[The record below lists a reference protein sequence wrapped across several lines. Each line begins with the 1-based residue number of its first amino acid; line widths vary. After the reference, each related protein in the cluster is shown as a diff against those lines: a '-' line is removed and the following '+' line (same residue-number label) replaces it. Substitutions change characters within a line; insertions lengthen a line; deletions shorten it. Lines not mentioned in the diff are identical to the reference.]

1 MRDELFLEG
10 THRLTINIISSQD
23 LEEVRNLHN
32 EDSTLSQLT
41 DNSFVTKEMQ
51 EDWFK
56 AISNSNKSFRF
67 VCRQKK
73 DGVLVGVLRIDH
85 FDSLNKSAMI
95 GLDVAESFR
104 RQGFAIE
111 IYQYFFQ
118 FFFSKLNFHRLYLN
132 TLENNYAARK
142 LYDKLGFIIEGKFNQ
157 AIIRD
162 NQFIDLICYFKINEN
177 NYV

>member
-41 DNSFVTKEMQ
+41 DNRFVTKQMQ

-56 AISNSNKSFRF
+56 AISTSNKSFRF

-73 DGVLVGVLRIDH
+73 DGVLVGVLRIDN
-85 FDSLNKSAMI
+85 FDNLNKSAMI
-95 GLDVAESFR
+95 GLDIAERFR

-111 IYQYFFQ
+111 IYQYFIQ
-118 FFFSKLNFHRLYLN
+118 FFFSKLNFHRLYLH

-142 LYDKLGFIIEGKFNQ
+142 LYDKLGFIIEGKFNE

-162 NQFIDLICYFKINEN
+162 NQFIDLVCYFKLNEN
-177 NYV
+177 YYV

>member
-10 THRLTINIISSQD
+10 TNRLTINIISSQD

-41 DNSFVTKEMQ
+41 DNRFVTKQMQ
-51 EDWFK
+51 EDWFR

-67 VCRQKK
+67 VCRKKK

-85 FDSLNKSAMI
+85 FDNLNKSAMI
-95 GLDVAESFR
+95 GLDVSERFR

-111 IYQYFFQ
+111 IYQYFIQ

-142 LYDKLGFIIEGKFNQ
+142 LYDKLGFTIEGRFNQ

-162 NQFIDLICYFKINEN
+162 NQFIDLICYFKLNEN